1 MIKRK
6 IMITIQIWTT
16 VKGRKTIWLA
26 KQSEDKGIMQS
37 YSTQGR
43 KIITKAMI
51 IKNIKQGNYFKLT
64 ARPNSILSWKTAI
77 FLYEYQIE
85 EDPEIIIKA
94 IEN

>member
-1 MIKRK
+1 
-6 IMITIQIWTT
+6 MITIQILTTT
-16 VKGRKTIWLA
+16 VKGSKTVWLV
-26 KQSEDKGIMQS
+26 KQNENKGIMQS

-64 ARPNSILSWKTAI
+64 ARPDSILSYKIAV

-85 EDPEIIIKA
+85 DDEIIIKA

>member
-1 MIKRK
+1 
-6 IMITIQIWTT
+6 MITIQIWTT
-16 VKGRKTIWLA
+16 VKGSKTIWLV
-26 KQSEDKGIMQS
+26 KQNEDKGIMQS

-64 ARPNSILSWKTAI
+64 AKPDSILSWKTAI

-85 EDPEIIIKA
+85 DDEIIIEA

>member
-1 MIKRK
+1 
-6 IMITIQIWTT
+6 MITIQIWTT
-16 VKGRKTIWLA
+16 VKGSKTIWLV
-26 KQSEDKGIMQS
+26 KQNEDKGIMQS

-64 ARPNSILSWKTAI
+64 AKPDSILSWKTAI

-85 EDPEIIIKA
+85 DDEIIIKA

>member
-1 MIKRK
+1 
-6 IMITIQIWTT
+6 MITIQIWTT
-16 VKGRKTIWLA
+16 VKGRKTIWLV
-26 KQSEDKGIMQS
+26 KQNEDKGIMQMQS

-64 ARPNSILSWKTAI
+64 ARPDSILSWKTAI